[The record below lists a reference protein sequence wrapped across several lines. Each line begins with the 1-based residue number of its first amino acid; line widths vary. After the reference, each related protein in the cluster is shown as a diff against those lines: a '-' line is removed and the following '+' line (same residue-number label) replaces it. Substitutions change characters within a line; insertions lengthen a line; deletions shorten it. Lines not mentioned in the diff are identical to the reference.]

1 MKTRILL
8 MIAAALLLGIIIWRS
23 NAPRPVALPDGTF
36 VRLTRMK
43 FSDANP
49 FLHGSTLE
57 KALGNLIPTNG
68 LAVGRFHLRRP
79 RRANPYVFIQPTLS
93 VEFQLSGPEV
103 ATGRSQV
110 VTPKFNREFRLVIVG
125 EDGFPYVE
133 EFQKAAKYGEGVFIY
148 VNATAFP
155 RRSQVLRFLL
165 QHHDAP
171 TAPWHTVAEF
181 RRRNP
186 VDESDD
192 WPAETALIRRTS
204 GPLEFIAGQ
213 VAVETNHSNELQS
226 FWATTVTIPF
236 QLRENGIIQTNWN
249 LHQLWLEDTS
259 GNFLRIGG
267 TTSIEGEWNVFR
279 TFRSLDPRTVWRIRA
294 GLAPR
299 SGFATSN
306 LLTLQITRAPAG
318 TLTTNIGNRAF
329 HLRWVNDRQ
338 VTVGMDPGDPDS
350 RLSYA
355 AAWDER
361 GESVGGQAQSAAQFE
376 FWKSL
381 PSMPTGSDPALGSS
395 VTLQVAVTRNV
406 PVEFTIRPRLV
417 ESKGTREFD
426 SGDVA
431 RTNSP

>member
-1 MKTRILL
+1 
-8 MIAAALLLGIIIWRS
+8 MIAAAVLLVVIVWTL
-23 NAPRPVALPDGTF
+23 NAPRPVALPDGTL

-57 KALGNLIPTNG
+57 RALGNLIPTNG
-68 LAVGRFHLRRP
+68 LAVGRFRLRRP

-103 ATGRSQV
+103 AAGRSHV

-155 RRSQVLRFLL
+155 RRSRELRFLL

-186 VDESDD
+186 VDEVDD
-192 WPAETALIRRTS
+192 WPVETAPIRRTS
-204 GPLEFIAGQ
+204 GPFEFIAGQ

-226 FWATTVTIPF
+226 FWASTVTIPF

-249 LHQLWLEDTS
+249 LHQLRLEDTS
-259 GNFLRIGG
+259 GNFFLLMGG

-294 GLAPR
+294 GVAPR
-299 SGFATSN
+299 SGFAASN
-306 LLTLQITRAPAG
+306 LLALQITRAPAG

-329 HLRWVNDRQ
+329 RLRWVNDRQ
-338 VTVGMDPGDPDS
+338 VTVWMDPGDPDS

-361 GESVGGQAQSAAQFE
+361 GESVGGQTQSAAQFE

-381 PSMPTGSDPALGSS
+381 PPIPAGSDFAPGSP

-406 PVEFTIRPRLV
+406 PVEFTIRPQLI
-417 ESKGTREFD
+417 ESKGPREFH
-426 SGDVA
+426 SRNAA